1 MMTVSTFITLFSPFL
16 DYFSLYHLRISLSAS
31 NSTLCVWQGRPVDD
45 ISRIDCGRE
54 LHNQSKSALKVGFLD
69 RDSQPHILICAT
81 LWWPSSARLAMA
93 FLRHGAN
100 VYAVC
105 PPGHPLRFVRGIS
118 SIHPYE
124 GLGSIGLLRDA
135 IRAARPTLV
144 VPCDDIAVWQL
155 HALHESEA
163 DLRPLI
169 ELSLGAAEAYPPIE
183 QRAEFL
189 RVAQS
194 QGIRVPF
201 TQILHSAEE
210 LEDWRFD
217 QPAVLKLDGTWGGE
231 GVTIVR
237 SRTEAIQSLSR
248 RSQNIEGVDCMEAVP
263 GQSPFFC
270 FVGLAETN
278 DLANDDPGIYP
289 WPAGNHH
296 VCLLARRGPGFQYR

>member
-1 MMTVSTFITLFSPFL
+1 
-16 DYFSLYHLRISLSAS
+16 
-31 NSTLCVWQGRPVDD
+31 
-45 ISRIDCGRE
+45 
-54 LHNQSKSALKVGFLD
+54 
-69 RDSQPHILICAT
+69 
-81 LWWPSSARLAMA
+81 MA

-105 PPGHPLRFVRGIS
+105 PPGHPLRFVSGIS
-118 SIHPYE
+118 SIYPYQ

-135 IRAARPTLV
+135 IRATRPTLI
-144 VPCDDIAVWQL
+144 VPCDDTAVWQL
-155 HALHESEA
+155 HALHASEP

-169 ELSLGAAEAYPPIE
+169 ELSLGSAEAYPAIE

-189 RVAQS
+189 RVAQGL
-194 QGIRVPF
+194 GIRVPF

-210 LEDWRFD
+210 LEDWKFD

-231 GVTIVR
+231 GVSIVR
-237 SRTEAIQSLSR
+237 SRSEAVQAFHY
-248 RSQNIEGVDCMEAVP
+248 RSQNTQGLAGMEAVP

-270 FVGLAETN
+270 GVGMAETQ

-296 VCLLARRGPGFQYR
+296 VCLLARRGSGFQHS